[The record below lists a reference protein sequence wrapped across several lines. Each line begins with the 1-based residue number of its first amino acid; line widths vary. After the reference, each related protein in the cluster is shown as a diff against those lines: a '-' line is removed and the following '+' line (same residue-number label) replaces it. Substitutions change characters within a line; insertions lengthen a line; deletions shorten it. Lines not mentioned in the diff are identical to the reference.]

1 MNEKRKRY
9 TIYTRLNNGQ
19 WEDDVTGDSYEAASE
34 ADAIEQYIED
44 ETSNFIDFERVS
56 IKEKSRAEFRFYD
69 EDDKKW
75 SVLEIEAREIE

>member
-19 WEDDVTGDSYEAASE
+19 WENDVTGDSYEATSE

-44 ETSNFIDFERVS
+44 ETSNFVDFERVA

-69 EDDKKW
+69 ENDEKW
-75 SVLEIEAREIE
+75 SVLEIEARKIE